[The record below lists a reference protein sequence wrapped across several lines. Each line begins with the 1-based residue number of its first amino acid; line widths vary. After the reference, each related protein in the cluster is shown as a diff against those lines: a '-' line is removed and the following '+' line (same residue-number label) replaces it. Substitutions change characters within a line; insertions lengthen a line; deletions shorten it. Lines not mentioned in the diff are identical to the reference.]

1 MPQSQNE
8 QPMKPQ
14 ASQSDPVPESDSR
27 ASQNAATAD
36 PATIMKIK
44 NLELRARVVVEG
56 FMAGLHRSPYH
67 GFSVEFTDYRQYS
80 VGDDLRYL
88 DWKLLARADRLYI
101 KRFEDETNLRCFLM
115 VDFSKSMAF
124 PAAGFQKIDYAR
136 TLAAT
141 LAQFLTI
148 QRDAVGVMTFA
159 EHLIDSIPPRFRRGH
174 LRRILGALDQP
185 ASGTATDL
193 DTPLGELAQTFTKRG
208 MVVVISDLL
217 TPSDAFGK
225 NLRYLSS
232 RGHDILVLRVLAPE
246 EVEFDFREATLFHDL
261 ESGKEIYVDPAAA
274 TADYQARFESHEAE
288 IRRHCEQ
295 LGVGYHRLTTDQ
307 PFADALF
314 ELIQHRHRA
323 GRQVQRAVGGVPSP
337 AGASS

>member
-1 MPQSQNE
+1 MQPQ
-8 QPMKPQ
+8 P
-14 ASQSDPVPESDSR
+14 SQSEPITESDSH
-27 ASQNAATAD
+27 ASDNAATAD

-124 PAAGFQKIDYAR
+124 PAAGFQKLDYAR

-148 QRDAVGVMTFA
+148 QRDAVGVITFA
-159 EHLIDSIPPRFRRGH
+159 EHLIDSLPPRFRRGH
-174 LRRILGALDQP
+174 LRRIMGALDRP
-185 ASGTATDL
+185 PSGSDTDL

-208 MVVVISDLL
+208 MVVLISDLL
-217 TPSDAFGK
+217 TSSDAFGRS
-225 NLRYLSS
+225 LRYLRS

-246 EVEFDFREATLFHDL
+246 EVEFNFREATLFHDL
-261 ESGKEIYVDPAAA
+261 ESGKEIYIDPATAA
-274 TADYQARFESHEAE
+274 TDYRARFEAHESE
-288 IRRHCEQ
+288 IRQHCEQ
-295 LGVGYHRLTTDQ
+295 LGVGFHRLTTDQ

-314 ELIQHRHRA
+314 SLIQHRHRA
-323 GRQVQRAVGGVPSP
+323 GRQVRRATGGAASP
-337 AGASS
+337 TGGAK